1 MGEGANLVGDHG
13 ETAALLAGASRLDG
27 RVERQEIG
35 LFGDTAD
42 HVEDLGNVLG
52 LFRQAADQRRGIVHF
67 FAHQADRLDRLQYPL
82 ASVLR
87 RLLGGGRG
95 VRGGAGVARHFLDGG
110 GHLVDRGG
118 GHLDF
123 VVLLGQRAVA
133 LLGDGAEFLRG
144 GGQLGRRAADL
155 LDGLAQLCLHALE
168 GDQQL
173 GRFVAARGV
182 DAAGEVAGSDHLGH
196 SQRLADRLGDA
207 AGEQPGQYH
216 GSEAGD
222 QQYADHC
229 GEGAVIDLIGRVAG
243 LAGALDVEVD
253 QRLQLLLG
261 GAVLVEQ
268 GAFGVL
274 AGLFQRLAA
283 RHLHQGLLALQERL
297 PGSQVALVDRAL
309 VGTTD
314 QPLVG
319 ALAIGQF
326 LADFRHAAFQEA
338 LAAIVRRQHM
348 GQLHLPQFGE
358 QNVQLGAF
366 ADARQP
372 VVADVRRG
380 FVERTHPVQ
389 GKDAGDDQQSGD
401 QGETQGGT
409 GRDGHTAQ
417 RHDGGFQGAGRGTGL
432 TSTIGRQGGRFSP
445 FMQSG

>member
-1 MGEGANLVGDHG
+1 M
-13 ETAALLAGASRLDG
+13 R
-27 RVERQEIG
+27 
-35 LFGDTAD
+35 
-42 HVEDLGNVLG
+42 
-52 LFRQAADQRRGIVHF
+52 
-67 FAHQADRLDRLQYPL
+67 
-82 ASVLR
+82 
-87 RLLGGGRG
+87 
-95 VRGGAGVARHFLDGG
+95 
-110 GHLVDRGG
+110 
-118 GHLDF
+118 
-123 VVLLGQRAVA
+123 
-133 LLGDGAEFLRG
+133 
-144 GGQLGRRAADL
+144 
-155 LDGLAQLCLHALE
+155 
-168 GDQQL
+168 
-173 GRFVAARGV
+173 
-182 DAAGEVAGSDHLGH
+182 
-196 SQRLADRLGDA
+196 DA
-207 AGEQPGQYH
+207 AGEQPSQYH

-229 GEGAVIDLIGRVAG
+229 GEGAVIDPIGRVAG

-253 QRLQLLLG
+253 QRPQLLLG

-338 LAAIVRRQHM
+338 FAAVVRRQHM

-380 FVERTHPVQ
+380 FVERTHSVQEKMPVMTSRAVIRAKLRAARVAM
-389 GKDAGDDQQSGD
+389 GILRKDMMA
-401 QGETQGGT
+401 
-409 GRDGHTAQ
+409 
-417 RHDGGFQGAGRGTGL
+417 GFQGQERDGADQFHRQAGR
-432 TSTIGRQGGRFSP
+432 QV
-445 FMQSG
+445 